1 MVSKEQMLKILAI
14 IKIAYP
20 RFDDFRDSKKLAAT
34 NELWYYHFKHC
45 DPNVLEYAVHKY
57 IDYGNFPPTI
67 SEVRTE
73 YKKLLDNLPSAEKS
87 WQDVMTNIRGYGLY
101 RADEGFS
108 KLDEISKKAL
118 DSIGGYC
125 RLCLA
130 ESRELERLQEKYFKI
145 YNDLKDKVLENL
157 IVSNALQ
164 MGGNNQNG
172 ILQSSTE

>member
-14 IKIAYP
+14 IKTAYP
-20 RFDDFRDSKKLAAT
+20 RFDDFRDPKKLAAT

-67 SEVRTE
+67 ADIRTE
-73 YKKLLDNLPSAEKS
+73 YKKLLDNLPNAEKS
-87 WQDVMTNIRGYGLY
+87 WQDIMINIRSYGLY
-101 RADEGFS
+101 RADEGVS
-108 KLDEISKKAL
+108 ILDEISQKAL

-125 RLCLA
+125 KLCLA

-164 MGGNNQNG
+164 IGGKNQIG

>member
-14 IKIAYP
+14 IKTAYP
-20 RFDDFRDSKKLAAT
+20 RFDDFRDPKKLAAT

-45 DPNVLEYAVHKY
+45 DPNVLECAVHRY
-57 IDYGNFPPTI
+57 INYGIYPPSI
-67 SEVRTE
+67 AEIRME
-73 YKKLLDNLPSAEKS
+73 YKKLIDEFPTAEES
-87 WQDVMTNIRGYGLY
+87 WNHLMVNIRSYGLY
-101 RADEGFS
+101 RSTEGGS
-108 KLDEISKKAL
+108 NLDEISKKVL
-118 DSIGGYC
+118 ETIGGYR

-130 ESRELERLQEKYFKI
+130 ESRDLERLQEKYLEI

-164 MGGNNQNG
+164 IGGKNQIG